1 MEPDHL
7 LRFDRDCSRCW
18 TDDGVR
24 AKAAATLADAT
35 VSPFVRGDTFTR
47 TWLPRRGSSSL
58 QGLEQAN

>member
-7 LRFDRDCSRCW
+7 LRIDRDYPRCW

-35 VSPFVRGDTFTR
+35 ISPFVRVDTFTG
-47 TWLPRRGSSSL
+47 TWLPRRSSSSL